1 MHTSHS
7 ESTLDGHSI
16 FEYAVIMFVQTQF
29 CGLCSMRAPLHGCSL
44 AGPAGGLANLGEFGG
59 KWQGDFYHTTTPMY
73 LGVVS
78 PDFDR
83 IPVQSVH

>member
-1 MHTSHS
+1 
-7 ESTLDGHSI
+7 
-16 FEYAVIMFVQTQF
+16 MFVQSQF

-59 KWQGDFYHTTTPMY
+59 KWQGDFYHSTTPVIQCEGR
-73 LGVVS
+73 GVVS